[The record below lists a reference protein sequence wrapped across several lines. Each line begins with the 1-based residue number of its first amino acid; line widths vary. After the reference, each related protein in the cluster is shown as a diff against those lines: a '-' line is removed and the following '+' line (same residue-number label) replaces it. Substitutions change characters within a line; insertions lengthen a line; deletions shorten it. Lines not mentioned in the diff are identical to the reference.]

1 MSLARS
7 TPGICLAV
15 TDSTVLLTGGLGFI
29 GSHTAVALHEA
40 GWRVVLLDNLTNA
53 SRAVLGRLE
62 VITGAAFPF
71 QGRCARPRSE

>member
-53 SRAVLGRLE
+53 SRAVLDRLE
-62 VITGAAFPF
+62 ADHGGGLSFP
-71 QGRCARPRSE
+71 